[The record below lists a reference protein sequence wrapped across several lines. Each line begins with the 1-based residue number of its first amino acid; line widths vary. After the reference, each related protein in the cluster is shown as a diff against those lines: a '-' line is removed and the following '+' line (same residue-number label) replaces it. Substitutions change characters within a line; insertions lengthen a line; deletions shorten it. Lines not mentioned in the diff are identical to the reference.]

1 MSDTIIA
8 NVSSYPTSITSNVS
22 SYPTVL
28 TSNITTSDTSITSNV
43 SAYPTAITANLSTY
57 TTSILTNFVETT
69 LNFLDGAGL
78 NIENT
83 FSQDNHFLQDVS
95 IDGDLTGV
103 DSITFDTAAIEANA
117 VGKLKWN
124 DEDGTLD
131 LGLKGGNVTLQIG
144 QEMVVRAVN
153 KTDTNLLEANYQVA
167 RIRTEAEGGSQGQR
181 LAIVLAQA
189 DNDADSVDTL
199 GIVTENIAN
208 NQEGFITTFGIVR
221 GIDTTGDLQGEAWKI
236 GDVLYLS
243 PTIAGRLTK
252 VKPAAPNPTVIV
264 GFVVHTNKNQ
274 GKIFVKV
281 NNGYELDELHNVNIS
296 NLLANN
302 DVLTYNSILGVW
314 RNTQSLDVGSLFTD
328 TFRIYSGANYCQINA
343 PALTTNISFTLPNT
357 SGTIATNNTA
367 VMLTG
372 TQSVTGLKT
381 FNSQIR
387 STGQTLNTADSV
399 VTRELGDVR
408 YGTYSDILTQ
418 ATVSFSTTFS
428 TLLSVTLPVGLYQL
442 EAFMSSSHTAGVGC
456 QIRLGS
462 SDNIKVGIT
471 DDYGRPLVSPIT
483 STIISEDYNNL
494 NPNAFRAETVGVEF
508 RRTISGVIQVLTPN
522 TIISLDYAQAVL
534 TPATQSTARARA
546 YIVAK
551 PII

>member
-1 MSDTIIA
+1 MSDTITI
-8 NVSSYPTSITSNVS
+8 
-22 SYPTVL
+22 
-28 TSNITTSDTSITSNV
+28 
-43 SAYPTAITANLSTY
+43 NLSTIEENLILNVTSTPPDNIDLNY
-57 TTSILTNFVETT
+57 TETT
-69 LNFLDGAGL
+69 LSYLQGAGVNL
-78 NIENT
+78 PNV
-83 FSQDNHFLQDVS
+83 FSQTNTFLQDV
-95 IDGDLTGV
+95 IINNNINITGDINNV
-103 DSITFDTAAIEANA
+103 INIQFDTFDTSPEG
-117 VGKLKWN
+117 VGRLTWN
-124 DEDGTLD
+124 DIDGTLD

-144 QEMVVRAVN
+144 QEEVVRGVN
-153 KTDTNLLEANYQVA
+153 KTGVNLAQSDYQVA
-167 RIRTEAEGGSQGQR
+167 RIRTGNEGGAQGQR
-181 LAIVLAQA
+181 LAILLAQA
-189 DNDADSVDTL
+189 NNDSNSVDTL
-199 GIVTENIAN
+199 GLITESIAK
-208 NQEGFITTFGIVR
+208 NQEGFITTFGLVR
-221 GIDTTGDLQGEAWKI
+221 DINTTGSLQGETGAFAWQE

-243 PTIAGRLTK
+243 PTVPGKLTK

-264 GFVVHTNKNQ
+264 GFVVYSHPTQ
-274 GKIFVKV
+274 GSIFVKV
-281 NNGYELDELHNVNIS
+281 DNGYELDELHNVNIS

-343 PALTTNISFTLPNT
+343 PALTTNISFTLPNA

-372 TQSVTGLKT
+372 TQSVNGLKT

-428 TLLSVTLPVGLYQL
+428 TLLAVTLPVGLYQL

-456 QIRLGS
+456 SIRLGS

-471 DDYGRPLVSPIT
+471 DDYGRPLVSPIVG
-483 STIISEDYNNL
+483 TIISEDYNSG

-522 TIISLDYAQAVL
+522 TIVSLDYAQAVL
-534 TPATQSTARARA
+534 TPTTQSTARARS
-546 YIVAK
+546 YIVARR
-551 PII
+551 II